1 MANIWDIDER
11 IVNLIE
17 NHFDIETGE
26 IFESEEELA
35 KKIDEVSLELDTKI
49 ENIGCYIKNLEADV
63 EAFKKEE
70 NNLETRR
77 KQTER
82 KIESLKRYLNGYLMA
97 CYPNDSDRA
106 KWKFKTPKVVLGYR
120 KSSSVEVPDIE
131 KLDKKYL
138 KITTKVD
145 PDKKAIGDA
154 IKNGEEV
161 SGAFIKQNINLN
173 IK

>member
-1 MANIWDIDER
+1 MNLYDIDER
-11 IVNLIE
+11 LSTLIE
-17 NHFDIETGE
+17 EAFDVEDGV
-26 IFESEEELA
+26 IFDNEEELA
-35 KKIDEVSLELDTKI
+35 KRIDEVSLDLDTKI
-49 ENIGCYIKNLEADV
+49 ENIGCYIKNLEAEV

-70 NNLETRR
+70 DNLEARR
-77 KQTER
+77 KQAER
-82 KIESLKRYLNGYLMA
+82 KIEGLKKYLNGYLTA

-106 KWKFKTPKVVLGYR
+106 KWKFKSPKVVLGYR

-154 IKNGEEV
+154 IKSGEEV
-161 SGAFIKQNINLN
+161 KGAFIKQNINLN

>member
-1 MANIWDIDER
+1 MNLYDIDQRLVTLLE
-11 IVNLIE
+11 E
-17 NHFDIETGE
+17 HFDIEDGVLC
-26 IFESEEELA
+26 ESEEELA
-35 KKIDEVSLELDTKI
+35 KKIDEVSLDLDTKI

-63 EAFKKEE
+63 EALKKEE
-70 NNLETRR
+70 DNLKARR
-77 KQTER
+77 KSAEN
-82 KIESLKRYLNGYLMA
+82 KIEGLKRYLNGYLMA
-97 CYPNDSDRA
+97 CFPKDEDRA
-106 KWKFKTPKVVLGYR
+106 KWKFKSPKVVLGYR

-154 IKNGEEV
+154 IKSGKEV
-161 SGAFIKQNINLN
+161 IGAFIKQNVNLS

>member
-1 MANIWDIDER
+1 MTLYKIDSRLET
-11 IVNLIE
+11 LFSQG
-17 NHFDIETGE
+17 FDEETGE

-35 KKIDEVSLELDTKI
+35 KAIDEVQLDLDTKI

-63 EAFKKEE
+63 EALKKEE
-70 NNLETRR
+70 DNLKARR
-77 KQTER
+77 KSAEN
-82 KIESLKRYLNGYLMA
+82 KIEGLKRYLNGYLMA

-106 KWKFKTPKVVLGYR
+106 KWKFKSPKVVLGYR

-154 IKNGEEV
+154 IKSGEEV
-161 SGAFIKQNINLN
+161 KGAFIKQNINLN

>member
-1 MANIWDIDER
+1 MTLYDVDER
-11 IVNLIE
+11 LVTLI
-17 NHFDIETGE
+17 NDHFDIEDGIIYET
-26 IFESEEELA
+26 EEELA
-35 KKIDEVSLELDTKI
+35 KKIDEVSLDLDTKI

-63 EAFKKEE
+63 EALKKEE
-70 NNLETRR
+70 DNLKARR
-77 KQTER
+77 KSAEN
-82 KIESLKRYLNGYLMA
+82 KIEGLKRYLNGYLMA
-97 CYPNDSDRA
+97 CFPKDEDRA
-106 KWKFKTPKVVLGYR
+106 KWKFKSPKVVLGYR

-154 IKNGEEV
+154 IKSGKEV
-161 SGAFIKQNINLN
+161 IGAFIKQNVNLS

>member
-1 MANIWDIDER
+1 MNLYDIDQR
-11 IVNLIE
+11 LVTLIE
-17 NHFDIETGE
+17 EGFDLEFGT

-35 KKIDEVSLELDTKI
+35 KAIDEVQLDLDTKI
-49 ENIGCYIKNLEADV
+49 ENIGCYIKNLEAEV

-70 NNLETRR
+70 DNLEARR

-82 KIESLKRYLNGYLMA
+82 KIEGLKRYLNGYLMA
-97 CYPNDSDRA
+97 CYPKDEDRA
-106 KWKFKTPKVVLGYR
+106 KWKFKSPKVVLGYR

-145 PDKKAIGDA
+145 PDKTAIKDA

-161 SGAFIKQNINLN
+161 KGAFIKQNINLN

>member
-1 MANIWDIDER
+1 MNLYDIDQRLVTLLE
-11 IVNLIE
+11 E
-17 NHFDIETGE
+17 HFDIEDGVLC
-26 IFESEEELA
+26 ESEEELA
-35 KKIDEVSLELDTKI
+35 KKIDEVSLDLDTKI

-63 EAFKKEE
+63 EALKKEE
-70 NNLETRR
+70 DNLKARR
-77 KQTER
+77 KSAEN
-82 KIESLKRYLNGYLMA
+82 KIEGLKRYLNGYLMA
-97 CYPNDSDRA
+97 CFPKDEDRA
-106 KWKFKTPKVVLGYR
+106 KWKFKSPKVVLGYR

-161 SGAFIKQNINLN
+161 KGAFLKQNINLN

>member
-1 MANIWDIDER
+1 MNLYDIDQRLVTLLE
-11 IVNLIE
+11 E
-17 NHFDIETGE
+17 HFDIEDGVLC
-26 IFESEEELA
+26 ESEEELA
-35 KKIDEVSLELDTKI
+35 KKIDEVSLDLDTKI

-63 EAFKKEE
+63 EALKKEE
-70 NNLETRR
+70 DNLKARR
-77 KQTER
+77 KSAEN
-82 KIESLKRYLNGYLMA
+82 KIEGLKRYLNGYLMA
-97 CYPNDSDRA
+97 CFPKDEDRA
-106 KWKFKTPKVVLGYR
+106 KWKFKSPKVVLGYR

-154 IKNGEEV
+154 IKSGKEV
-161 SGAFIKQNINLN
+161 IGAVLKQNINLS

>member
-1 MANIWDIDER
+1 MNLYDIDQR
-11 IVNLIE
+11 LVTLIE
-17 NHFDIETGE
+17 EGFDLEFGT

-35 KKIDEVSLELDTKI
+35 KAIDEVQLDLDTKI
-49 ENIGCYIKNLEADV
+49 ENIGCYIKNLEAEV

-70 NNLETRR
+70 DNLELRR

-82 KIESLKRYLNGYLMA
+82 KIEGLKRYLNGYLTA

-106 KWKFKTPKVVLGYR
+106 KWKFNSPKVVLGYR

-145 PDKKAIGDA
+145 PDKTAIKDA

-161 SGAFIKQNINLN
+161 KGAFIKQNINLN

>member
-1 MANIWDIDER
+1 MNLYDIDQR
-11 IVNLIE
+11 LVTLIE
-17 NHFDIETGE
+17 EGFDLEFGT

-35 KKIDEVSLELDTKI
+35 KAIDEVQLDLDTKI
-49 ENIGCYIKNLEADV
+49 ENIGCYIKNLEAEV

-70 NNLETRR
+70 DNLEARR

-82 KIESLKRYLNGYLMA
+82 KIEGLKRYLNGYLTA

-106 KWKFKTPKVVLGYR
+106 KWKFKSPKVVLGYR

-145 PDKKAIGDA
+145 PDKTAIKDA

-161 SGAFIKQNINLN
+161 KGAFIKQNINLN